1 MQLLG
6 MEGGGGLVLRLMMI
20 SLIVQM
26 VGAVV
31 NNPPA
36 MYVFGDSTLDVGNNN
51 YLPGPGV
58 SRANHPYYGIDY
70 PFRIPTGRFSNGYN
84 TADYVAKSM
93 GFPAGSPPAYLSLL
107 LGPRRHQA
115 SLLLAVTALSR
126 GVSYASGDA
135 GILDS
140 TVSPLIRS
148 EIIKIIY

>member
-1 MQLLG
+1 
-6 MEGGGGLVLRLMMI
+6 MEGGEGLVLRLVMI

-31 NNPPA
+31 NNPPPA

-58 SRANHPYYGIDY
+58 ARANRPYYGIDY
-70 PFRIPTGRFSNGYN
+70 PFQIPTGRFSNGYN
-84 TADYVAKSM
+84 TADYAAKSM

-107 LGPRRHQA
+107 LGPRRHHQA
-115 SLLLAVTALSR
+115 RLLLAVTALSK